1 MCWSGFFVT
10 VKPIHSTNLRIFTIM
25 RTYILLFIVFA
36 VASCAPSRFVE
47 PLDKGEWAVGGSFGG
62 PVIDFAG
69 APIPVPI
76 TSIEVGYGLD
86 STKTIH
92 GGLHTTAML
101 FGNFQI
107 DAGMTYQFLHQK
119 KWIPNVSASA
129 GFNTIYDFDDKSGKF
144 WPTLDANAFWNYGKR
159 RNYFYTGFNNY
170 FDFTSTLSTGEPQT
184 NHILFSPQIGHVLKG
199 KNRSWELTTE
209 LKFLAPYMRN
219 DYAFV
224 PYKSITGNFGAAGF
238 YIGFRKILGNKSN
251 GIVKAGVRWL

>member
-10 VKPIHSTNLRIFTIM
+10 VKPIHSTNLRIFTII

-238 YIGFRKILGNKSN
+238 YIGFRKILGNKS
-251 GIVKAGVRWL
+251 KTR

>member
-1 MCWSGFFVT
+1 
-10 VKPIHSTNLRIFTIM
+10 M

-107 DAGMTYQFLHQK
+107 DAGMTYQFLRQK

-238 YIGFRKILGNKSN
+238 YLGFRKILGNKSK
-251 GIVKAGVRWL
+251 GTVRPGVRWM